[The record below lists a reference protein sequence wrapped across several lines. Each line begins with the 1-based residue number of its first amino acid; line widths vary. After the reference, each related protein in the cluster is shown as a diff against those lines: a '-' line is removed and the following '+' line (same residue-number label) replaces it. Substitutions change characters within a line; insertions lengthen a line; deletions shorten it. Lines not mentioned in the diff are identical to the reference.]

1 MWFTH
6 CPARRIIRP
15 TILRRKIWSWHANEY
30 KELSEKYQSERTK
43 VQERIKRT
51 NESIYKMRKWIDA
64 FEDLGIQL
72 ADYFN
77 DDVNSEVIISELV
90 DKVIISD
97 KGEIELCLK
106 CSDVIERFNSLL
118 EDENEANSNILKVV
132 FG

>member
-1 MWFTH
+1 
-6 CPARRIIRP
+6 
-15 TILRRKIWSWHANEY
+15 
-30 KELSEKYQSERTK
+30 
-43 VQERIKRT
+43 
-51 NESIYKMRKWIDA
+51 MRKWIDA